1 MQVVL
6 EEIGG
11 GGHMNM
17 AGAKLNMPMAEALS
31 LLKESIAR
39 NIKE

>member
-1 MQVVL
+1 
-6 EEIGG
+6 
-11 GGHMNM
+11 MNM
-17 AGAKLNMPMAEALS
+17 AVSKLNMPMSEAFS